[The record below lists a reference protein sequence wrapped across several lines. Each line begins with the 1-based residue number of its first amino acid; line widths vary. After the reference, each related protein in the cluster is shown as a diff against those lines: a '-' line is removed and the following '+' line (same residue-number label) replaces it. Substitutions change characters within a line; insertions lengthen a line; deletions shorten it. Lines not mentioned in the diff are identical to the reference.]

1 MLDKNNMPEEFVTD
15 VKRHLQ
21 ITWNDPD
28 TTESLISMMLDGE
41 IELNDLFGAELDYA
55 APGLAHR
62 LYLSYMLYAHN
73 KCLDEWETAYLK
85 DILRLQHRQRIK
97 EVKADDE
104 EQV

>member
-41 IELNDLFGAELDYA
+41 IELNHLFGAELDYF

-62 LYLSYMLYAHN
+62 LYLSYMLYAYN
-73 KCLDEWETAYLK
+73 KALDEWEGVYRA
-85 DILRLQHRQRIK
+85 DILKLQHICRVK
-97 EVKADDE
+97 EARNAK

>member
-41 IELNDLFGAELDYA
+41 IELNHLFGAELDYA
-55 APGLAHR
+55 ARAWLTGSISHICCTHTTRHLM
-62 LYLSYMLYAHN
+62 SG
-73 KCLDEWETAYLK
+73 
-85 DILRLQHRQRIK
+85 K
-97 EVKADDE
+97 EPTE
-104 EQV
+104 LTS

>member
-1 MLDKNNMPEEFVTD
+1 MLDKNKIPDENLNE

-21 ITWNDPD
+21 ITWNDTD

-41 IELNDLFGAELDYA
+41 IELNHLFGAELDYF

-62 LYLSYMLYAHN
+62 LYLSYMLYAYN
-73 KCLDEWETAYLK
+73 KCLNEWEGSYRA
-85 DILRLQHRQRIK
+85 DIMKLQHICRVK
-97 EVKADDE
+97 EARDAK

>member
-1 MLDKNNMPEEFVTD
+1 MLDKNKIPAENLNE

-21 ITWNDPD
+21 ITWNDTD

-41 IELNDLFGAELDYA
+41 IELNHLFGAELDYF

-62 LYLSYMLYAHN
+62 LYLSYMLYAYN
-73 KCLDEWETAYLK
+73 KCLDEWEGAYRV
-85 DILRLQHRQRIK
+85 DILKLQHICRVK
-97 EVKADDE
+97 EARNAK

>member
-41 IELNDLFGAELDYA
+41 IELNHLF
-55 APGLAHR
+55 
-62 LYLSYMLYAHN
+62 LSLIH
-73 KCLDEWETAYLK
+73 
-85 DILRLQHRQRIK
+85 I
-97 EVKADDE
+97 
-104 EQV
+104 

>member
-41 IELNDLFGAELDYA
+41 IELNHLFGAELDSA

-62 LYLSYMLYAHN
+62 LYLS
-73 KCLDEWETAYLK
+73 
-85 DILRLQHRQRIK
+85 
-97 EVKADDE
+97 
-104 EQV
+104 